1 MNNNER
7 LKEMM
12 FRHKIPQRMVADKL
26 GVSDMTVYRKLCR
39 PMPDELYE
47 TYLKAIEKIIEEK

>member
-12 FRHKIPQRMVADKL
+12 FRHKIPQRMIADKL
-26 GVSDMTVYRKLCR
+26 GVSDMTVYRKLSR
-39 PMPDELYE
+39 PMKDDVYE
-47 TYLKAIEKIIEEK
+47 TYLKAINEIIGEK

>member
-26 GVSDMTVYRKLCR
+26 GVSDMTVYRKLSR
-39 PMPDELYE
+39 PLPDELYK
-47 TYLKAIEKIIEEK
+47 TYLKAIEEIIAEK